1 MQMFYSITQIYP
13 VVRQGVV
20 VPAGLMIIETYISMV
35 YIMIP
40 SGVYGIQDINF
51 STSDL
56 LIGQVVKQFRVKL

>member
-1 MQMFYSITQIYP
+1 MQIFYSSTQIYP

-35 YIMIP
+35 YIP